1 MVYIYINNPNSTIRS
16 TAADG
21 ILYNKGYIS
30 NSNDIQEIMRQL
42 ELSRKFMKNTVE
54 ERKNLID
61 QLEAGNF
68 RKYKIKEF

>member
-1 MVYIYINNPNSTIRS
+1 
-16 TAADG
+16 
-21 ILYNKGYIS
+21 
-30 NSNDIQEIMRQL
+30 MRQL